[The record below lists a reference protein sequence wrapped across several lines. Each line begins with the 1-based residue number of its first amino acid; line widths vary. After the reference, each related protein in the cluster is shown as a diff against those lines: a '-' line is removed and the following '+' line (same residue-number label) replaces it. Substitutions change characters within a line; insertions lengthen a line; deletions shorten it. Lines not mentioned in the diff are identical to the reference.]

1 MMRRLLVALL
11 VLAGVG
17 TASAETLTVLT
28 AGAYKPVLLDV
39 LTDFEKQTGHKVT
52 VLNDTAG
59 ALSQR
64 VRTGEAFDVLVLP
77 TTSLESLAAEGR
89 VTDDSVTPLAKV
101 GIGVA
106 VPLSAPIPNI
116 GSTEGLRRALLDA
129 RSVAYIDPASGG
141 TSGIYVARMFQMLG
155 IASEMQ
161 KKSVLVRGGL
171 AAERVA
177 RGEAEMAIQQ
187 ASELR
192 LVPTVRFAGMLPP
205 GVQNY
210 TIYAGALSPEA
221 RRKHAAFELMSALTD
236 TAIEPVLRKRG
247 LEYP

>member
-1 MMRRLLVALL
+1 MTRLLLVPLL
-11 VLAGVG
+11 LLAGVG
-17 TASAETLTVLT
+17 AASAETLKVLT

-52 VLNDTAG
+52 VINDTAG

-77 TTSLESLAAEGR
+77 TTSMEALAAEGR

-101 GIGVA
+101 GIGV
-106 VPLSAPIPNI
+106 VVSLSAPQPNI
-116 GSTEGLRRALLDA
+116 GTTEALRRTLLDA

-141 TSGIYVARMFQMLG
+141 TSGIYVARMFQQLG
-155 IASEMQ
+155 IASQMQ
-161 KKSVLVRGGL
+161 TKSVLVRGGL

-177 RGEAEMAIQQ
+177 RGEAEMALQQ

-192 LVPTVRFAGMLPP
+192 LVPSVRFAGMLPP

-210 TIYAGALSPEA
+210 TIYAGALSPAA
-221 RRKHAAFELMSALTD
+221 RQKQAALELMSALTEPGV
-236 TAIEPVLRKRG
+236 EPVLRKRG